1 MRIGAKVPNSGPLP
15 VERGIATM
23 AAELETVGFE
33 SLWVSDHIV
42 MPRHIESRYPFA
54 ADGKPT
60 WPSDTPYFDAMI
72 ALAVI
77 ATATQ
82 SASIGTAVLVLPLRH
97 PVELAKQAA
106 SIDVLSG
113 GRLVLGVGAGWLAE
127 EFEAL
132 DVPFASRGQR
142 FIEWVQILRSCWTG
156 EPEPFQGQFYQLPE
170 GVFSLPRPLREVPV
184 LVGGHSPTAISRA
197 ATVGNGWL
205 AHQSAAALDFEELRS
220 GVEKMREMAKRSG
233 KGRTRSGPPFASSTR
248 PSARARSPGRSRV
261 SERSESTRSW
271 STSTGALRA
280 RPRRRTAPFA
290 TGPAGDSTSAA
301 RRRVLGQRRPDR
313 GHRRTQQFCRRP
325 ALGPG
330 RPGRFLGERHLGHD
344 RRAPS
349 GAHLE
354 PFNAR
359 LLRAQRRSG
368 LCTRRRRA
376 NRRGGRRIAHNPE
389 GLPLQ
394 PRGDR
399 HLPRPEHAG
408 V

>member
-15 VERGIATM
+15 VERGIAAM
-23 AAELETVGFE
+23 AAELETVGFD

-42 MPRHIESRYPFA
+42 MPRHIKSRYPFA

-82 SASIGTAVLVLPLRH
+82 RASIGTAVLVLPLRH

-106 SIDVLSG
+106 SVDVLSG

-170 GVFSLPRPLREVPV
+170 GVFSLPVPLREVPV
-184 LVGGHSPTAISRA
+184 LVGGHSPTAISRG

-205 AHQSAAALDFEELRS
+205 AHQSATALDFEELRS
-220 GVEKMREMAKRSG
+220 GVENMREIAKRSG
-233 KGRTRSGPPFASSTR
+233 QGPMPSGPPFASSTR
-248 PSARARSPGRSRV
+248 PSGRAISPRRSPV

-271 STSTGALRA
+271 STSIGALRV
-280 RPRRRTAPFA
+280 RPPRRTAHFA
-290 TGPAGDSTSAA
+290 TGPASDRTSAA
-301 RRRVLGQRRPDR
+301 RRRLLGQRRPHR
-313 GHRRTQQFCRRP
+313 IHRRAQQFCRRP
-325 ALGPG
+325 AAGPG
-330 RPGRFLGERHLGHD
+330 RPGSFLSERHLGHD
-344 RRAPS
+344 RRTAP
-349 GAHLE
+349 GTRIE
-354 PFNAR
+354 PFFAR
-359 LLRAQRRSG
+359 LLRAQRRPG

-376 NRRGGRRIAHNPE
+376 NRRG
-389 GLPLQ
+389 
-394 PRGDR
+394 RG
-399 HLPRPEHAG
+399 
-408 V
+408 